1 MLWIR
6 PWFLI
11 SIRTNVVVWI
21 WTLFIHMMK
30 NSFLQIMC
38 SPNTESFQNNI
49 CKLKMCKF
57 SDHCKHFLLTQIYM
71 FIQGWWFSATGL
83 PVFILN
89 HCSRPQWGH
98 KNTRLQT
105 SLNNQFAERQWRF
118 CPHKVLQIYKM
129 PVCNKSF
136 SKTK

>member
-1 MLWIR
+1 MLVQNCLKT
-6 PWFLI
+6 PKTALKLE
-11 SIRTNVVVWI
+11 SD
-21 WTLFIHMMK
+21 
-30 NSFLQIMC
+30 
-38 SPNTESFQNNI
+38 TESFKTTFVNLKCVNFQITVNNANI
-49 CKLKMCKF
+49 KNY
-57 SDHCKHFLLTQIYM
+57 FLLTQIYM

-136 SKTK
+136 SRPNNIVKAIIE